1 MLKKTVATSGSTK
14 VLIMDSIT
22 KVAPEDNGAIVISAS
37 HGGASSG
44 EFALEVPL
52 HLVFFNDAG
61 VGKENAGIAALAML
75 ENGQVA
81 AGTTSHTT
89 ARIGDSADMWENG
102 VISHLN
108 AQARALGLTV
118 GEQLSTAVQKL
129 LDSMNAQNSDG

>member
-1 MLKKTVATSGSTK
+1 M
-14 VLIMDSIT
+14 
-22 KVAPEDNGAIVISAS
+22 
-37 HGGASSG
+37 
-44 EFALEVPL
+44 
-52 HLVFFNDAG
+52 
-61 VGKENAGIAALAML
+61 GKENAGIAALAML

-118 GEQLSTAVQKL
+118 GEKLSTAVLKL
-129 LDSMNAQNSDG
+129 LDGKEAQHSDD